1 MVILSLQRVLLSAW
15 NVSSE
20 TLERKR
26 RLERGLGL
34 ELGLEL
40 ERRACPPQR
49 DREGLFADARDRRA
63 AVTVSE
69 GDTALSENRAA
80 SGRVAGVT
88 CDRLEGVS
96 PQTFVVFSVGSGT
109 YRFVWN
115 AQ

>member
-1 MVILSLQRVLLSAW
+1 
-15 NVSSE
+15 
-20 TLERKR
+20 
-26 RLERGLGL
+26 
-34 ELGLEL
+34 
-40 ERRACPPQR
+40 
-49 DREGLFADARDRRA
+49 
-63 AVTVSE
+63 VTVSE

-88 CDRLEGVS
+88 FDRLEGVS